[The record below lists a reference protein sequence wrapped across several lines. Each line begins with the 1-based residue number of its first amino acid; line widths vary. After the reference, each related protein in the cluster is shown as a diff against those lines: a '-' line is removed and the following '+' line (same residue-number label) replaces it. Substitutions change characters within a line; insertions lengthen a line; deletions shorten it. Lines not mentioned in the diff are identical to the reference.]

1 MSLYPQVLRNRPHMM
16 VGLLAGLCAALF
28 APRSIVAGSR
38 VLLGWDVAV
47 WTYLVIIWFHM
58 AMASE
63 EDVRAHARRE
73 DQNAATVL
81 ALVCAAT
88 IASILA
94 IVLELGTTKDLSFE
108 SKVLHSLLTG
118 LTLFGAW
125 FLIPTI
131 FTLHYAR
138 LYYSSDP
145 NAPALAFPDHPQQPD
160 YWDFLYFSFT
170 IAVASQTADVS
181 LRGRSARRGVLA
193 QSILSFYFNVAV
205 LGLCVNLAAS
215 MLGN

>member
-1 MSLYPQVLRNRPHMM
+1 M
-16 VGLLAGLCAALF
+16 AL
-28 APRSIVAGSR
+28 
-38 VLLGWDVAV
+38 
-47 WTYLVIIWFHM
+47 
-58 AMASE
+58 ASE
-63 EDVRAHARRE
+63 EDVRTRARRE
-73 DQNAATVL
+73 DRNAATVL
-81 ALVCAAT
+81 TLVCAAT

-108 SKVLHSLLTG
+108 SKVLRSLLTG

-125 FLIPTI
+125 FPIATI

-145 NAPALAFPDHPQQPD
+145 NAPALAFPDHLQQPD

-170 IAVASQTADVS
+170 IAVASQTPDVS
-181 LRGRSARRGVLA
+181 LRGGSARRGVLT
-193 QSILSFYFNVAV
+193 QSILSFYSNVAV
-205 LGLCVNLAAS
+205 LGLCMNLAAS